1 MVFLFLEY
9 DFKVMYK
16 PRKKHVVVDV
26 LIFKKKLFHQPK
38 NFLKS
43 NLKNGCQMGKCHA
56 HMHGLIHDCR
66 LPLVEKP
73 HFATCFRRLKVSFA
87 TIFYHF

>member
-9 DFKVMYK
+9 DFKVVYK

-26 LIFKKKLFHQPK
+26 LIFKKKLLHQPK
-38 NFLKS
+38 NLKKS

-56 HMHGLIHDCR
+56 CIHDFIHDCR
-66 LPLVEKP
+66 LR
-73 HFATCFRRLKVSFA
+73 TCHSCLLGLMYALRVNIRS
-87 TIFYHF
+87 